1 MVVSS
6 SNRLIDVVNSIIM
19 DIIFSEDENRELTDE
34 GKRLIRLGLEGASL
48 EEILRALFEF
58 ERLNLSRIAWQVLN
72 DNKDIISERTKYA
85 DARMGDIGVMI
96 YFLSQ
101 YLDGFS
107 EKVSMDIKDIIQ
119 RKLDS
124 DCVDEVIIFL
134 KSMYSADMHE
144 KITELISDRLT
155 RRIRNMSLSELIKLL
170 FWMPKY
176 AFERVLDLAKDL
188 IRKRF
193 SSMAPEQIRIFL
205 LALGIKNRT
214 KLDIFLEHMGDIAYL
229 AGFKDSEVA
238 KLLRTKKEIGKAPI
252 NLIVIFHS
260 SIEQQDREM
269 VISTVKE
276 TSKVNIKTE
285 ELPSIVESVIDS
297 FNIKGIYQGHYI
309 VDTLSVSYD
318 DIFLF
323 VAPYKLLAE
332 EVFIEEDFYN
342 PTFEG
347 GEGICGIGAIVSIP
361 SEKATD
367 KKVYIYNVVKHELGH
382 VFGLEYHCEDDCVM
396 GEPQDKPM
404 RFCSKCQKILKKK
417 GILKKP

>member
-6 SNRLIDVVNSIIM
+6 SNRLIDVVNSIII
-19 DIIFSEDENRELTDE
+19 DIIFSEDENRGLTDE
-34 GKRLIRLGLEGASL
+34 EKRLIRLGLEGALL

-107 EKVSMDIKDIIQ
+107 EKVLMDIKDIIQ

-252 NLIVIFHS
+252 NLIIIFHS

-276 TSKVNIKTE
+276 TFKVNIKTE
-285 ELPSIVESVIDS
+285 ELPSMVESVIDS

-309 VDTLSVSYD
+309 VDTLSVLYD

-347 GEGICGIGAIVSIP
+347 GEGMCGIGAIVSIP

-367 KKVYIYNVVKHELGH
+367 KKIYIYNVVKHELGH
-382 VFGLEYHCEDDCVM
+382 VFGLEYHCENDCVM
-396 GEPQDKPM
+396 GELQDKPM
-404 RFCSKCQKILKKK
+404 RFCPRCRQMLIKK

>member
-107 EKVSMDIKDIIQ
+107 EKVLMDIKDIIQ

-144 KITELISDRLT
+144 KITELISDRLM

-193 SSMAPEQIRIFL
+193 
-205 LALGIKNRT
+205 
-214 KLDIFLEHMGDIAYL
+214 
-229 AGFKDSEVA
+229 
-238 KLLRTKKEIGKAPI
+238 
-252 NLIVIFHS
+252 
-260 SIEQQDREM
+260 
-269 VISTVKE
+269 
-276 TSKVNIKTE
+276 
-285 ELPSIVESVIDS
+285 
-297 FNIKGIYQGHYI
+297 
-309 VDTLSVSYD
+309 LS
-318 DIFLF
+318 
-323 VAPYKLLAE
+323 
-332 EVFIEEDFYN
+332 
-342 PTFEG
+342 
-347 GEGICGIGAIVSIP
+347 IGAGANKDIP
-361 SEKATD
+361 TRSR
-367 KKVYIYNVVKHELGH
+367 H
-382 VFGLEYHCEDDCVM
+382 
-396 GEPQDKPM
+396 
-404 RFCSKCQKILKKK
+404 QKSN
-417 GILKKP
+417 